1 MHVTMMMPER
11 QLSQEIQLL
20 LLQPSMRNS
29 NYQTFYK
36 EEIKNKTGYVTKDGT
51 WAAIPTT
58 GGGKKLAIIH
68 NGEHVHTCRNFD
80 SAKSY
85 ILRESRK
92 SK

>member
-1 MHVTMMMPER
+1 MNFSDNLTMSNTEKKPR
-11 QLSQEIQLL
+11 QT
-20 LLQPSMRNS
+20 

-80 SAKSY
+80 FARSY
-85 ILRESRK
+85 ILKESRK
-92 SK
+92 K